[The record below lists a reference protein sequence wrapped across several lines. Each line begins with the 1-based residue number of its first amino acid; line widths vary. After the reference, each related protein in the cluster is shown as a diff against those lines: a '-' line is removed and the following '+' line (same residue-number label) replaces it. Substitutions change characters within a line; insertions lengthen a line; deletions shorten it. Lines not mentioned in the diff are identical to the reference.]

1 MAEYT
6 AAEGRWDPRQPT
18 GESAETDFPMA
29 DVILRHN
36 FIFSSF
42 SSNSAMSVKKERS
55 QRGQRLGIIEK
66 KIAFT

>member
-42 SSNSAMSVKKERS
+42 SSNSVKKERS

-66 KIAFT
+66 KIAST